1 MKIACVILGSRGDV
15 QPMIALATSL
25 NKKGHEATVYAPPEH
40 EEFAK
45 LHDCP
50 FVAFGPD
57 VSKAVKE
64 NPEGQKGGKVVM
76 VSLKKGKELIGNQIR
91 LLPELLKGS
100 DLVLG
105 AGIVI
110 GVQSAA
116 DALKIPY
123 RLVAFYTALLG
134 TTREDPLPNRI
145 LFGFGRKMMSL
156 LLKGF
161 INRQRA
167 YFGLQPI
174 KDIWK
179 QWTGEHIILACDKE
193 LTASREGSL
202 FPFTQTGFMLLP
214 DINKL
219 PDQVEEF
226 IDTGM
231 PPVYIGFGSNP
242 ITNAHKY
249 VRMFEQVRDLTN
261 RRLIVSKGWSA
272 LPCKDSHDIL
282 YVDEVPFSIL
292 FPRMAAVIY
301 HGGMGTMA
309 AVARAGVPQAAFPF
323 MADQFDNHKQIIK
336 LGLGPKTCYF
346 KQITSEAIASAITD
360 CISNE
365 QYKEKAVE
373 ISKKLESVD
382 GIELTIQYIEKEFG
396 K

>member
-15 QPMIALATSL
+15 QPMIALATGL

-45 LHDCP
+45 LHHCP

-64 NPEGQKGGKVVM
+64 RPEGQKGGKVVT
-76 VSLKKGKELIGNQIR
+76 VSLKQGKELIGNQIR
-91 LLPELLKGS
+91 MLPDLIKGS

-134 TTREDPLPNRI
+134 TTREDPLSNRM
-145 LFGFGRKMMSL
+145 LFGFGRKMMNL
-156 LLKGF
+156 LLRGF
-161 INRQRA
+161 INKQRTH
-167 YFGLQPI
+167 FGLPPI
-174 KDIWK
+174 KDVWK
-179 QWTGEHIILACDKE
+179 QWTGEHVILACDKE

-202 FPFTQTGFMLLP
+202 YPFTQTGFMLLP
-214 DINKL
+214 DKNKL

-226 IDTGM
+226 INSGT

-242 ITNAHKY
+242 ITKAHKY
-249 VRMFEQVRDLTN
+249 VQMLEQVRDLTK
-261 RRLIVSKGWSA
+261 RRLIVSKGWAS
-272 LPCKDSHDIL
+272 LPGDNSRDIL
-282 YVDEVPFSIL
+282 YVDEMPFEYLI
-292 FPRMAAVIY
+292 PRMAAVIY

-323 MADQFDNHKQIIK
+323 MADQFDNHKQIMR
-336 LGLGPKTCYF
+336 LGLGPQTCYF
-346 KQITSEAIASAITD
+346 KKITAQAIAAAITE
-360 CISNE
+360 CISNDK
-365 QYKEKAVE
+365 YKQKAVE

-382 GIELTIQYIEKEFG
+382 GVDLTVQYIKEEFG
-396 K
+396 G